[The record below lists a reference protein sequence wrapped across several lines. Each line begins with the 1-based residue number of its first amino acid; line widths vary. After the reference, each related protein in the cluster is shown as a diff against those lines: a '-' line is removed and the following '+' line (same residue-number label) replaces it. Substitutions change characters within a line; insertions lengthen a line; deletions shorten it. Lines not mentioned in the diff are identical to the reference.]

1 MAERVGFEPTIPL
14 TVYKLS
20 KPHVLVQS
28 ALHRHCNGHNKVY
41 LSCIQLKF
49 TNKITIPVINS
60 PLFSTVL
67 IVLYATTTPPV
78 CSLFSEHN
86 GRSLI

>member
-1 MAERVGFEPTIPL
+1 VPVAI
-14 TVYKLS
+14 K
-20 KPHVLVQS
+20 
-28 ALHRHCNGHNKVY
+28 N
-41 LSCIQLKF
+41 

-67 IVLYATTTPPV
+67 IVLYATITPPV

-86 GRSLI
+86 GRS